1 MSQFNQ
7 TKVFFIDL
15 NGTLYF
21 KGRTLSN
28 APECVDYLRKKKF
41 KLRFLTNTDS
51 KDPESISHLLSEKGF
66 SIKAK
71 EIYNPLRALFEFAND
86 KPDKTFYFIVNS
98 KVHSYFNSIPK
109 SNTKPDFVMI
119 GDPRTE
125 NLYEKLNDA
134 FRFLK
139 KGSNLIALKRNII
152 FDNENGMN
160 LDAGSFVHLLE
171 KASGVKSDLIGKPSS
186 NFFRLALREIN
197 LSPKQVVVIGD
208 DITADIERGYAI
220 GAKTVLTQTGVF
232 NKDKLQSNEVKPD
245 MILPSFSDLMNV
257 IDYLCFNHYDNL

>member
-1 MSQFNQ
+1 
-7 TKVFFIDL
+7 
-15 NGTLYF
+15 
-21 KGRTLSN
+21 
-28 APECVDYLRKKKF
+28 
-41 KLRFLTNTDS
+41 
-51 KDPESISHLLSEKGF
+51 
-66 SIKAK
+66 
-71 EIYNPLRALFEFAND
+71 
-86 KPDKTFYFIVNS
+86 
-98 KVHSYFNSIPK
+98 
-109 SNTKPDFVMI
+109 
-119 GDPRTE
+119 
-125 NLYEKLNDA
+125 
-134 FRFLK
+134 
-139 KGSNLIALKRNII
+139 
-152 FDNENGMN
+152 MN

-257 IDYLCFNHYDNL
+257 IDYLCFNHYDNLW